1 MKQIRIIGFMNAYGG
16 EGLSG
21 GDVCFIETF
30 KRLTSY
36 NKIIIAPLSGK
47 MLCEKMG
54 IITEYLITSKEKKH
68 FNNVIF
74 SYLNRTI
81 KALLTKVKVSEG
93 DLLYSSSDFLPDV
106 IPAFII
112 RARQKKT
119 RWIQKIFHL
128 IPRKRII
135 PFLAQRLSFLLI
147 KNFADLIIVDSNLLR
162 NSLLKQGFKRD
173 NVKVNYPGITSKIF
187 NAAATVQKKDYDGIF
202 LGRFHVSK
210 GIFDLIE
217 IWKLVSQEYPDAKLV
232 ILGRGEK
239 SAIKELKNKI
249 KDLSLSNNIDILG
262 CIEEGK
268 KGDFL
273 KRAKVFVFPSHE
285 EGFGIVIAEA
295 ISCGLPVVGWNL
307 PVFDEVFGKGMVK
320 VAMGDKEGFAGE
332 IMHLLKDQDYSGKL
346 VKEGQE
352 FIGRY
357 DWDRVVQEEEK
368 LLCGL
373 SEK

>member
-1 MKQIRIIGFMNAYGG
+1 MEQIRIIGFMNAYGG

-30 KRLTSY
+30 KRLGSY
-36 NKIIIAPLSGK
+36 NKIIITPLSGK
-47 MLCEKMG
+47 MLCEKWG
-54 IITEYLITSKEKKH
+54 IIAEYLITSKEKKH

-81 KALLTKVKVSEG
+81 KALLTRVKVSEG

-112 RARQKKT
+112 RIRQKKT
-119 RWIQKIFHL
+119 KWIQKIFHL

-135 PFLAQRLSFLLI
+135 PFLAQRLSFFLI
-147 KNFADLIIVDSNLLR
+147 KNLADLIIVDSNLLR

-173 NVKVNYPGITSKIF
+173 AVKVNYPGITGKIF
-187 NAAATVQKKDYDGIF
+187 NATATVQKKDYDGIF

-217 IWKLVSQEYPDAKLV
+217 IWKLVSQEFPDAKLA
-232 ILGRGEK
+232 ISGRGEK
-239 SAIKELKNKI
+239 SAIKELKNQI
-249 KDLSLSNNIDILG
+249 NDLSLSNNIDILG
-262 CIEEGK
+262 CIEEEK

-332 IMHLLKDQDYSGKL
+332 IMRLLKDPGYSGKL
-346 VKEGQE
+346 VREGRE

-357 DWDRVVQEEEK
+357 DWERVVQEEEK